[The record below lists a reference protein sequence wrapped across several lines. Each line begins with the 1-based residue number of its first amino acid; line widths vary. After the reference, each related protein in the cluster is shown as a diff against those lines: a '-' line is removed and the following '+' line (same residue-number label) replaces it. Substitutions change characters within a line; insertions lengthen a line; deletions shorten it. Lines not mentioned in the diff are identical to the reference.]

1 MATLAALAEAPD
13 GAVLARF
20 LAGFADAPPALPG
33 AGRPWVE
40 ALRAA
45 GRQTFARLGVPTRKV
60 EAWKYTD
67 LRRLSNLSLA
77 PAPAI
82 AAGVPAGLVA
92 LLAAAGEGHRVVF
105 VNGWLRP
112 DLSRLA
118 DLPAGVRLDSLAALI
133 EADDPLVAE
142 RLGRMVPQAPDAD
155 PRPFLALN
163 AALMQDGYVLA
174 LAPGAVVDRPIH
186 AVFWTEPGGVPVAT
200 LPRHLLVAG
209 ANSQATVVEHHGGAN
224 DTPYLTVAAYEAA
237 VDRGAKLRHYR
248 LQREGAQAVHL
259 SHVLAAVAADA
270 AYESFVLTLGGAL
283 TRNEGAA
290 VLAGRNA
297 DLHLNGAYLGQADQV
312 IDNTTV
318 IDHAEPDGRSRE
330 VFRGVLDDKARGVF
344 QGRIQVRRNA
354 QRTDGHQLSQVM
366 LLSPAAEADNKPELE
381 IFADDVKCSHGATA
395 GEIDHDA
402 LFYLRARGIPQDEA
416 RGLLV
421 EAFINETIAEIADEP
436 VRERFLEAV
445 RVWLIAHGERIPT

>member
-1 MATLAALAEAPD
+1 MATMAALADAPH
-13 GAVLARF
+13 GPAPAPF
-20 LAGFADAPPALPG
+20 LAGFAEAPPDLPG

-40 ALRAA
+40 ALRA
-45 GRQTFARLGVPTRKV
+45 GGLETFARLGVPTRKV

-67 LRRLSNLSLA
+67 LRRLSKLSLV
-77 PAPAI
+77 PAPAL
-82 AAGVPAGLVA
+82 ADGVPAGLEA
-92 LLAAAGEGHRVVF
+92 LLAAAGDGYRVVF
-105 VNGWLRP
+105 VNGRLRP

-118 DLPAGVRLDSLAALI
+118 GLPAGVRLDGLAALI

-142 RLGRMVPQAPDAD
+142 RLGRSVPEAPDAD

-163 AALMQDGYVLA
+163 TALMQDGYVLA
-174 LAPGAVVDRPIH
+174 LDPGAVVDRPIH
-186 AVFWTEPGGVPVAT
+186 VVFWTEPGGVPCAAH
-200 LPRHLLVAG
+200 PRHLLVAG
-209 ANSQATVVEHHGGAN
+209 ANSQATVVEHHGGA
-224 DTPYLTVAAYEAA
+224 DDAPYLTVAAYEAA
-237 VDRGAKLRHYR
+237 VDPGAKLRHYR

-259 SHVLAAVAADA
+259 SHVLASVAADA

-297 DLHLNGAYLGQADQV
+297 DLHLNGAYLVAGDEV
-312 IDNTTV
+312 VDNTTV

-330 VFRGVLDDKARGVF
+330 VFRGVLDDKARAVF

-366 LLSPAAEADNKPELE
+366 LLSPGAEADNKPELE

-402 LFYLRARGIPQDEA
+402 LFYLRSRGIAEDVA
-416 RGLLV
+416 RALLI
-421 EAFINETIAEIADEP
+421 EAFIAETIDEIADEP
-436 VRERFLEAV
+436 VRDGFLEAV
-445 RVWLIAHGERIPT
+445 RAWLIAHGERIPT